1 MLTSFV
7 TGLGECVWLYA
18 FVSSPLILSFL
29 VCTPV
34 PATPPGWY
42 RPRKKDDRYVA
53 IEPIPRTAPGS
64 EPRQRPSDQKV
75 EPLEQYQEDHCYQS
89 AEMARIRAELVRPDL
104 SGGEDLAGGYDVES
118 LRVAALARAIQTRL
132 PYLHSCTTNYCL
144 KDW

>member
-1 MLTSFV
+1 MRAALH
-7 TGLGECVWLYA
+7 A
-18 FVSSPLILSFL
+18 HIL
-29 VCTPV
+29 C
-34 PATPPGWY
+34 WY

-75 EPLEQYQEDHCYQS
+75 EPLEQYQEDHCYHS
-89 AEMARIRAELVRPDL
+89 AEMARIRAGLVRPDL

-118 LRVAALARAIQTRL
+118 LRVAALARALQTRL

>member
-1 MLTSFV
+1 MRAALH
-7 TGLGECVWLYA
+7 A
-18 FVSSPLILSFL
+18 HIL
-29 VCTPV
+29 C
-34 PATPPGWY
+34 WY
-42 RPRKKDDRYVA
+42 RPRKKDPRYVA

-75 EPLEQYQEDHCYQS
+75 EPLKHYQEDDCYHS

-144 KDW
+144 NDW